1 MIEKGPEFRIVGD
14 ISEEEKKLE
23 KKRLQGFLGEEHLS
37 EISEEHLEKL
47 ESLEYP
53 MTPEQLEIFRIANKD
68 TNKDMQKAGVKPR
81 SIPARN
87 FHIIPSN
94 LYEEFFP
101 ESSSSSALTEQ
112 KQQVV
117 FLDADI
123 ARMSLLAFASEAHH
137 EMSHLKH
144 FFSLEVQKDEKKK
157 ELQRS
162 IYRTGLSMSSS
173 QKLAFNRRAHEHFR
187 GLNEAVI
194 AYQGK
199 KFIEKIR
206 RHPLFASEREWMESP
221 EAQKRVDEI
230 AKDLNMSEDEKKEI
244 FLVSKSG
251 KDYVYH
257 SYFKQRQVLQFVSNE
272 ILKQFPEKYE
282 DQEQVFLEFSKAA
295 YSGRVLPLAKIV
307 NETFGKDG
315 FRILSLMKD
324 DKESPLEVM
333 EALRSARRHEIQRQT
348 NNF

>member
-1 MIEKGPEFRIVGD
+1 MQEKGPEFKIVGNL
-14 ISEEEKKLE
+14 SEEEKRFE
-23 KKRLQGFLGEEHLS
+23 RKRLQGFLGEEHLS
-37 EISEEHLEKL
+37 EVSEEHLEKL
-47 ESLEYP
+47 KSLEYP
-53 MTPEQLEIFRIANKD
+53 MTPEQLEIFRIANKG
-68 TNKDMQKAGVKPR
+68 TNQDMRKVGVKPHAV
-81 SIPARN
+81 PANN

-112 KQQVV
+112 KQQAV

-123 ARMSLLAFASEAHH
+123 ARMSLFAFAYEVYH

-144 FFSLEVQKDEKKK
+144 CFVLEVQKDEKKK

-173 QKLAFNRRAHEHFR
+173 QKLAFSRRAHEHFR

-194 AYQGK
+194 ARQGK

-206 RHPLFASEREWMESP
+206 YHPLFVSEREWMESP
-221 EAQKRVDEI
+221 EVQKKVDEI

-244 FLVSKSG
+244 FWVSKSG

-257 SYFKQRQVLQFVSNE
+257 SYFKQRQVLQFVLDE
-272 ILKQFPEKYE
+272 ILKLFPEKYKN
-282 DQEQVFLEFSKAA
+282 QEQVFLEFSKAA
-295 YSGRVLPLAKIV
+295 YTGRVLPLSDIV
-307 NETFGKDG
+307 NETFGKGG
-315 FRILSLMKD
+315 FRLLGMMKTD
-324 DKESPLEVM
+324 EETPIEVF
-333 EALRSARRHEIQRQT
+333 EALRKKRLEQEKKKIYL
-348 NNF
+348 